1 MISIVYNDDI
11 LVEIEFYD
19 KWEIRNNCMYIYH
32 GKAVRVIP
40 LFNVYEIEDDGVV

>member
-1 MISIVYNDDI
+1 M
-11 LVEIEFYD
+11 EIKSDFT
-19 KWEIRNNCMYIYH
+19 YIYH